1 MWKLLA
7 SKQHFIDQAMSG
19 DPNLREVE
27 DLDNVSLLDQA
38 AALVAEDPRVM
49 QLAGARADAARM
61 ERLQLAHEEQRMRF
75 RKQFRDA
82 DATILFYEQR
92 LADADKAAA
101 KVQDLSGDKFK
112 AKAGTQTYT
121 ERVKWGEMLLGIAKN
136 LAAKQEPS
144 QTIGEISGF
153 PVRLVSNTKAGET
166 YTWHVMLDTPLQTL
180 LIDKAS
186 EPPIGIAMRAQN
198 AVADTLRA
206 PAAMREAIAQ
216 ARAQQDAVRER
227 LTAPFPMAGMLA
239 DKLREIRDLEAQL
252 AAGPAG
258 EALDEESAIGAAASG
273 MVPPIVMSRGEGGPG
288 ISMSRAQRVADRIK
302 AALPGL
308 PPIRVM
314 ASPRQLGNDGAD
326 AQLLAFLRGRG
337 AEGNVHA
344 ALHDGT
350 IYLFAD
356 HLRDEAQVEHVLAEH
371 EAGHVGLRGLLGDDL
386 VPRMRAIFQQN
397 KDLRQRVAAMLE
409 KNDGMSLA
417 EAVEEVLV
425 DTPSADLAKLRG
437 WRAVVGRMVRWLADH
452 GFELTAARLARW
464 LKGTLGEQE
473 QADLYAA
480 NLVRAAREFVTR
492 QRAVTAADT
501 RLSSAATAAPA
512 PAPEQ
517 PKTARE
523 RADEIIARVARTPA
537 PVDAAA
543 RLLTR
548 ITGTAWA
555 ASQAYDLGAKLLDR
569 ITPEAVKAG
578 VVSDYGVPEAV
589 IDQRAMMQ
597 GRQRQ
602 ALRGAGALLE
612 KLATLTRAESRIAYE
627 WMNMDGSDPRAYLS
641 MMQGLPE
648 ESVKVL
654 QEVQQLIDS
663 LSKEA
668 VRLGQLEP
676 EAFERHRFAYLRR
689 SYAKHT
695 AELTSG
701 DKARRQRAISILGDQ
716 YKGRGMVQS
725 VAMDRV
731 KAVAPEWWQ
740 RKLQAGKADTALKG
754 QRFERLERR
763 APAGAGTAA
772 MPDVGQRQEK
782 QRILEVHY
790 WPAGEKRPAMY
801 ADWDSAGTWEVR
813 DTKGGNLVMW
823 RDFTKDERERM
834 GEIDE
839 ARFAIAK
846 TLQGMIHDVEVGR
859 YLEYLAQH
867 HAKPEP
873 PDGAPTAGHGESVT
887 KGGRVKQSWLE
898 PFKPGEWVQ
907 IPETMIPGTNVAR
920 YGKLAGQWVEGPI
933 WNDLRQIG
941 GARIGPEWW
950 QTALSLWKTS
960 KTALS
965 PAVHTNNVMSN
976 FVMAD
981 WHGVSAGHVAKALSV
996 MLAASN
1002 RKGVASLGIRDR
1014 EAAREVLARYEDSGG
1029 AIGSWV
1035 TQEIKDEQLEPIVEA
1050 LRRELAATEM
1060 GKEELGVY
1068 AAMQHMLHARFP
1080 AALEALRGSTSAA
1093 KAKAAAGVLMDL
1105 YQAEDDVFRLAA
1117 WLKAKE
1123 EGATDQ
1129 AAGKVARKSFLDYSI
1144 NAPWIQAMRSTAF
1157 PFISFTYRAVPML
1170 LETAGKNPH
1179 KLLKLMALAGGL
1191 NALGVMIGGGGD
1203 DKERKLLPEEKAG
1216 GIWGMVPKLI
1226 RMPWNDAHGS
1236 PVYLD
1241 IRRWIPVG
1249 DVVDVAQG
1257 HAAVPLLPAMYPG
1270 GPLAVLGE
1278 LVVNKSMFTGKPIT
1292 LETDTALEK
1301 ARKVTDHLWK
1311 AFAPNLLGVPGTY
1324 ATTGVVESIE
1334 GRTDKFGREMSTAQA
1349 SSVGVKLGSYPA
1361 DVLRNNLMARQ
1372 RAELAEVDRVI
1383 GELKRQ
1389 RQTNR
1394 ISAEEFEKGMQAQQ
1408 AKKLRL
1414 RTELAEKMN

>member
-1 MWKLLA
+1 VATPSRADQDVTRFYAQTVGKGLAFKGHVVIDTNEFSVIEGSGRWEKKFKDFGAAAPFDSREHFAGHEITSSAKAVELAKRLQVDDGAVSLIALTYQGQVKTITSLPAAAVEIDGMSADAMRAKAARVKVPLRRAALA
-7 SKQHFIDQAMSG
+7 STGARLIAVGRDEMTMKRLHAFGLVDDAIVVKRSG
-19 DPNLREVE
+19 QVESMADRLGRGGDALLPAHRRARVTADTSPAFDYLREVSMGE
-27 DLDNVSLLDQA
+27 KHWREMA
-38 AALVAEDPRVM
+38 AAAE
-49 QLAGARADAARM
+49 
-61 ERLQLAHEEQRMRF
+61 
-75 RKQFRDA
+75 
-82 DATILFYEQR
+82 
-92 LADADKAAA
+92 
-101 KVQDLSGDKFK
+101 
-112 AKAGTQTYT
+112 
-121 ERVKWGEMLLGIAKN
+121 
-136 LAAKQEPS
+136 
-144 QTIGEISGF
+144 
-153 PVRLVSNTKAGET
+153 
-166 YTWHVMLDTPLQTL
+166 
-180 LIDKAS
+180 
-186 EPPIGIAMRAQN
+186 
-198 AVADTLRA
+198 
-206 PAAMREAIAQ
+206 
-216 ARAQQDAVRER
+216 
-227 LTAPFPMAGMLA
+227 
-239 DKLREIRDLEAQL
+239 
-252 AAGPAG
+252 
-258 EALDEESAIGAAASG
+258 
-273 MVPPIVMSRGEGGPG
+273 
-288 ISMSRAQRVADRIK
+288 
-302 AALPGL
+302 
-308 PPIRVM
+308 
-314 ASPRQLGNDGAD
+314 
-326 AQLLAFLRGRG
+326 
-337 AEGNVHA
+337 
-344 ALHDGT
+344 
-350 IYLFAD
+350 
-356 HLRDEAQVEHVLAEH
+356 
-371 EAGHVGLRGLLGDDL
+371 
-386 VPRMRAIFQQN
+386 
-397 KDLRQRVAAMLE
+397 
-409 KNDGMSLA
+409 
-417 EAVEEVLV
+417 
-425 DTPSADLAKLRG
+425 TPS
-437 WRAVVGRMVRWLADH
+437 
-452 GFELTAARLARW
+452 TYQ
-464 LKGTLGEQE
+464 T
-473 QADLYAA
+473 
-480 NLVRAAREFVTR
+480 
-492 QRAVTAADT
+492 
-501 RLSSAATAAPA
+501 A

-517 PKTARE
+517 PKTARQ
-523 RADEIIARVARTPA
+523 RADEIIAKVARTPA
-537 PVDAAA
+537 PIDAAA

-548 ITGTAWA
+548 ISGTAWT
-555 ASQAYDLGAKLLDR
+555 ASKAYELGAKLLDR
-569 ITPEAVKAG
+569 ITPEVVKAG
-578 VVSDYGVPEAV
+578 VVADYGVPEAV

-602 ALRGAGALLE
+602 ALRGAGSLLE
-612 KLATLTRAESRIAYE
+612 KLSTLTRAESRIAYE

-668 VRLGQLEP
+668 VRLGQLEH

-695 AELTSG
+695 AELTSA

-754 QRFERLERR
+754 QKFVRLERR
-763 APAGAGTAA
+763 VMSQSDQQLRTYKTVPSKIVGGMREAMLDNRTPEIAGLPAA
-772 MPDVGQRQEK
+772 K
-782 QRILEVHY
+782 QRPRVAEVVY
-790 WPAGEKRPAMY
+790 WPAEKAIPKQY
-801 ADWDSAGTWEVR
+801 AEWDNAGTWEVR
-813 DTKGGNLVMW
+813 DTKGPNLVMW
-823 RDFTKDERERM
+823 RDFTKDEREQM
-834 GEIDE
+834 GEVDE

-859 YLEYLAQH
+859 YLEYLAQR

-898 PFKPGEWVQ
+898 PFRPGEWVQ
-907 IPETMIPGTNVAR
+907 IPDTKIRDTNVAR

-950 QTALSLWKTS
+950 QAALSLWKTS

-1002 RKGVASLGIRDR
+1002 RKGLASLGIRDR
-1014 EAAREVLARYEDSGG
+1014 DAAREVLARYEDSGG

-1093 KAKAAAGVLMDL
+1093 KAKAAAGALMDL

-1144 NAPWIQAMRSTAF
+1144 NAPWIAAMRSTAF

-1216 GIWGMVPKLI
+1216 SIWGLVPKLI

-1270 GPLAVLGE
+1270 GPMAVLGE
-1278 LVVNKSMFTGKPIT
+1278 VVVNKSMFTGKPIT

-1324 ATTGVVESIE
+1324 ATTGVVESFE
-1334 GRTDKFGREMSTAQA
+1334 GRTDKFGREMSTAQALA

-1394 ISAEEFEKGMQAQQ
+1394 IDAAEFEERMQAQQ

-1414 RTELAEKMN
+1414 RTELAEKVQ

>member
-1 MWKLLA
+1 LEEKHPGRSLVMASGTVITNTLAEMYTVQRFLGRKALEEAGIEDFDSWAAMFGREKTDLEPNAAGKYEPVTRFKKFVNVGELVQMFREFADVVTADQLAALLGDKRPKVEGGSRQIIVTPKVESYRAFQKQLEQRYEVSRKWKPTKEEPHNPDPIVVIIGDGRLAAIDMRFVGGKNDPDSKLNRMIDDVIRTFKETADLEYHDKAGNVEPIKGATMMVFSDLGFGAGVAQSRGFNARQWFEKRLRDAGVPLDQVAFMGDYKKSTDKLKLFKDMNAGRKRILVGSSKNMGTGVNAQQRLHTMFHLDSPWFPADLEQREGRIVRQGNKNKLVHLRAYAAKGTYDEQMWKLLA

-480 NLVRAAREFVTR
+480 NLVRAAR
-492 QRAVTAADT
+492 
-501 RLSSAATAAPA
+501 
-512 PAPEQ
+512 
-517 PKTARE
+517 
-523 RADEIIARVARTPA
+523 
-537 PVDAAA
+537 
-543 RLLTR
+543 
-548 ITGTAWA
+548 
-555 ASQAYDLGAKLLDR
+555 
-569 ITPEAVKAG
+569 
-578 VVSDYGVPEAV
+578 
-589 IDQRAMMQ
+589 
-597 GRQRQ
+597 
-602 ALRGAGALLE
+602 
-612 KLATLTRAESRIAYE
+612 
-627 WMNMDGSDPRAYLS
+627 
-641 MMQGLPE
+641 
-648 ESVKVL
+648 
-654 QEVQQLIDS
+654 
-663 LSKEA
+663 
-668 VRLGQLEP
+668 
-676 EAFERHRFAYLRR
+676 
-689 SYAKHT
+689 
-695 AELTSG
+695 
-701 DKARRQRAISILGDQ
+701 
-716 YKGRGMVQS
+716 
-725 VAMDRV
+725 
-731 KAVAPEWWQ
+731 
-740 RKLQAGKADTALKG
+740 
-754 QRFERLERR
+754 
-763 APAGAGTAA
+763 
-772 MPDVGQRQEK
+772 
-782 QRILEVHY
+782 
-790 WPAGEKRPAMY
+790 
-801 ADWDSAGTWEVR
+801 
-813 DTKGGNLVMW
+813 
-823 RDFTKDERERM
+823 
-834 GEIDE
+834 
-839 ARFAIAK
+839 
-846 TLQGMIHDVEVGR
+846 
-859 YLEYLAQH
+859 
-867 HAKPEP
+867 
-873 PDGAPTAGHGESVT
+873 
-887 KGGRVKQSWLE
+887 
-898 PFKPGEWVQ
+898 
-907 IPETMIPGTNVAR
+907 
-920 YGKLAGQWVEGPI
+920 
-933 WNDLRQIG
+933 
-941 GARIGPEWW
+941 
-950 QTALSLWKTS
+950 
-960 KTALS
+960 
-965 PAVHTNNVMSN
+965 
-976 FVMAD
+976 
-981 WHGVSAGHVAKALSV
+981 
-996 MLAASN
+996 
-1002 RKGVASLGIRDR
+1002 
-1014 EAAREVLARYEDSGG
+1014 
-1029 AIGSWV
+1029 
-1035 TQEIKDEQLEPIVEA
+1035 
-1050 LRRELAATEM
+1050 
-1060 GKEELGVY
+1060 
-1068 AAMQHMLHARFP
+1068 
-1080 AALEALRGSTSAA
+1080 
-1093 KAKAAAGVLMDL
+1093 
-1105 YQAEDDVFRLAA
+1105 
-1117 WLKAKE
+1117 
-1123 EGATDQ
+1123 
-1129 AAGKVARKSFLDYSI
+1129 
-1144 NAPWIQAMRSTAF
+1144 
-1157 PFISFTYRAVPML
+1157 
-1170 LETAGKNPH
+1170 
-1179 KLLKLMALAGGL
+1179 
-1191 NALGVMIGGGGD
+1191 
-1203 DKERKLLPEEKAG
+1203 
-1216 GIWGMVPKLI
+1216 
-1226 RMPWNDAHGS
+1226 
-1236 PVYLD
+1236 
-1241 IRRWIPVG
+1241 
-1249 DVVDVAQG
+1249 
-1257 HAAVPLLPAMYPG
+1257 
-1270 GPLAVLGE
+1270 
-1278 LVVNKSMFTGKPIT
+1278 
-1292 LETDTALEK
+1292 
-1301 ARKVTDHLWK
+1301 
-1311 AFAPNLLGVPGTY
+1311 
-1324 ATTGVVESIE
+1324 
-1334 GRTDKFGREMSTAQA
+1334 
-1349 SSVGVKLGSYPA
+1349 
-1361 DVLRNNLMARQ
+1361 
-1372 RAELAEVDRVI
+1372 
-1383 GELKRQ
+1383 
-1389 RQTNR
+1389 
-1394 ISAEEFEKGMQAQQ
+1394 
-1408 AKKLRL
+1408 
-1414 RTELAEKMN
+1414 